1 MAIVWIQVGIFA
13 ISVVIVIILAI
24 KRMRNDN
31 RKDFE
36 NRTN

>member
-1 MAIVWIQVGIFA
+1 MGIVWFQVGIFA
-13 ISVVIVIILAI
+13 ISMVIVIILAI
-24 KRMRNDN
+24 KRFRNDD

>member
-1 MAIVWIQVGIFA
+1 MEVVWFQVGIFA
-13 ISVVIVIILAI
+13 ISLVIVIILAI
-24 KRMRNDN
+24 KRMRNDD

>member
-1 MAIVWIQVGIFA
+1 MAIVWIQVGIFG

-24 KRMRNDN
+24 KRMRNDD

>member
-1 MAIVWIQVGIFA
+1 MGIAWLQVGIFA
-13 ISVVIVIILAI
+13 VSLVIVIILAI
-24 KRMRNDN
+24 KRMRNDD